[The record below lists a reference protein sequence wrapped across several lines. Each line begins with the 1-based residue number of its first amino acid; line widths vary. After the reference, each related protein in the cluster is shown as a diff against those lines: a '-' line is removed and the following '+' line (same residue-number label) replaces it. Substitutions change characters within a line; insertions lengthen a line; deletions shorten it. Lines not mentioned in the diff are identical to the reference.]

1 MNCVDCIRH
10 EDILTGCTHREHVMV
25 MVRFDDGCSGQVCGV
40 CDQNK
45 RVKFQPDLAERT
57 PGPERA
63 VGLLEILRALQ
74 VASTVDA
81 LGEGE

>member
-1 MNCVDCIRH
+1 MNCVDYIRH
-10 EDILTGCTHREHVMV
+10 EDILIGCTHREHVMV
-25 MVRFDDGCSGQVCGV
+25 MVRFDDGCSGRICGV

-45 RVKFQPDLAERT
+45 RVKFQPDLAERN

-63 VGLLEILRALQ
+63 MDLLEILRALKGT
-74 VASTVDA
+74 STVAA